1 MAINNDITEDFQYD
15 MSMSRGDASF
25 QPTDIA
31 YDISINNLPFILS
44 ANNQTKYQR
53 ETAQYK
59 KDQFDSSNEPGEQ
72 SLLGWWLRSQSSWHN
87 GAGIKFYEPGTD
99 YEHVSHRFDDS
110 RGVDVW
116 NVGEAT
122 ILPEV
127 FHAYTG
133 VKGINAA
140 TGYDGTKEVLVSG
153 DDNGI
158 LKKITLN
165 ANSSAT
171 TANYTAGA
179 TYPDGHSGTNHPFR
193 SVTTDGNTYYA
204 ACDFCIHKGA
214 IGTLTSDDVFFK
226 HSTTVNANVLVKY
239 AKGNVF
245 VGMGRTFGLL
255 DTSAAATS
263 GTHTTGSVDTF
274 ANFMNHTNT
283 SWNWVDAT
291 GSPGPLFFAGNG
303 GNNGEVWS
311 ASIDPNETPPT
322 STVKLSGA
330 TMVLS
335 LPDGE
340 LIKAIHYYL
349 GYLAI
354 GTTKGVRICPIGSNG
369 DPILGPLLV
378 ETSYSVNAFTERGTY
393 LYAATKV
400 LEGADTNA
408 ILIRIDLTQ
417 QFNDGTFA
425 YAYDLEYQSSSD
437 GDSSDCTEVYNVEN
451 RIVMV
456 IQEDSDTVK
465 GELQVEHTTE
475 KRTSA
480 WLRTGVI
487 RYATTEPKFFKF
499 FSIDGRVTAGDTIT
513 VTTID
518 SNGNEYDLLNVDGQN
533 VNKDIEINQP
543 AGAIEKLA
551 LKFTFNNGTPNTT
564 LPVLE
569 SYQIKALPATR
580 RQRLIQ
586 YPLSCFNNEKDRFN
600 TTFGYP
606 TRAYDMMTAL
616 EILEE
621 KADFVSVHDYR
632 TDEVYTGLVEE
643 VRYSNES
650 SPDKNN
656 DNFGGLLL
664 VTIRKI

>member
-1 MAINNDITEDFQYD
+1 MAINNDITEKFQYD
-15 MSMSRGDASF
+15 MSMSQGESSF

-31 YDISINNLPFILS
+31 YDISINNLPFVLS

-99 YEHVSHRFDDS
+99 YEHVSHRFNDS

-116 NVGEAT
+116 TVGEAT

-133 VKGINAA
+133 IKGIHAA

-165 ANSSAT
+165 GNSTAT

-193 SVTTDGNTYYA
+193 SVTTDGSTYYA

-214 IGTLTSDDVFFK
+214 IGTLTSDDIFFK
-226 HSTTVNANVLVKY
+226 HSTTVNAKVLVKY
-239 AKGNVF
+239 AKGSVF

-255 DTSAAATS
+255 DTGAAATTH
-263 GTHTTGSVDTF
+263 THTTGAVDTF
-274 ANFMNHTNT
+274 TNFYNHVNT
-283 SWNWVDAT
+283 SWNWVDAA
-291 GSPGPLFFAGNG
+291 GSPGPVFFAGNG

-311 ASIDPNETPPT
+311 ATIDPNETPPT
-322 STVKLSGA
+322 STIKLAGA

-335 LPDGE
+335 TPDGE
-340 LIKAIHYYL
+340 LINAIHYYL
-349 GYLAI
+349 GYLVL
-354 GTTKGVRICPIGSNG
+354 GTNKGVRICPIGNNG

-378 ETSYSVNAFTERGTY
+378 ETSYAVNGFTERGTY

-400 LEGADTNA
+400 LEGVDTNA

-499 FSIDGRVTAGDTIT
+499 FSIDGRVSTGDTIT

-518 SNGNEYDLLNVDGQN
+518 SDGNEYDLLNVDGLN

-543 AGAIEKLA
+543 AGSIEKLA

-580 RQRLIQ
+580 RQRIIQ
-586 YPLSCFNNEKDRFN
+586 YPLSCFNNEKDRYN
-600 TTFGYP
+600 TVFGYP

-621 KADFVSVHDYR
+621 QADFVSVHDYR
-632 TDEVYTGLVEE
+632 TNEVYTGLVEE

>member
-1 MAINNDITEDFQYD
+1 M
-15 MSMSRGDASF
+15 
-25 QPTDIA
+25 
-31 YDISINNLPFILS
+31 
-44 ANNQTKYQR
+44 
-53 ETAQYK
+53 
-59 KDQFDSSNEPGEQ
+59 
-72 SLLGWWLRSQSSWHN
+72 
-87 GAGIKFYEPGTD
+87 
-99 YEHVSHRFDDS
+99 
-110 RGVDVW
+110 
-116 NVGEAT
+116 
-122 ILPEV
+122 
-127 FHAYTG
+127 
-133 VKGINAA
+133 
-140 TGYDGTKEVLVSG
+140 GY
-153 DDNGI
+153 
-158 LKKITLN
+158 
-165 ANSSAT
+165 
-171 TANYTAGA
+171 
-179 TYPDGHSGTNHPFR
+179 
-193 SVTTDGNTYYA
+193 
-204 ACDFCIHKGA
+204 
-214 IGTLTSDDVFFK
+214 
-226 HSTTVNANVLVKY
+226 
-239 AKGNVF
+239 
-245 VGMGRTFGLL
+245 TFGLL
-255 DTSAAATS
+255 DTDDAASVKTH
-263 GTHTTGSVDTF
+263 GTGGGTDTF
-274 ANFMNHTNT
+274 ANFMNHTNR
-283 SWNWVDAT
+283 SWNWVDAA

-499 FSIDGRVTAGDTIT
+499 FSIDGRVSAGDTIT

-518 SNGNEYDLLNVDGQN
+518 SDGNEYNLLDVDGLN
-533 VNKDIEINQP
+533 VNKDIEINRP
-543 AGAIEKLA
+543 TGAVEKLA
-551 LKFTFNNGTPNTT
+551 LRFTFNNGTPNTT

-621 KADFVSVHDYR
+621 QADFVSVHDYR

-650 SPDKNN
+650 SPDKSN